1 MRVRTLLSPD
11 ENEHAEVDSGSAKIS
26 AADQAKLLETQYEYD
41 PESPGPLF
49 DSDTIICKR
58 SLQFPLLAGS
68 QPRIRKASERIS
80 ASESKFVTL
89 AVKAHSARSAS
100 TGSIHDAPS
109 AGIQA
114 ARTATAKITAATA
127 PSTTGSTALTPINWV
142 AITLRS
148 A

>member
-58 SLQFPLLAGS
+58 SPGGLPATNPQS
-68 QPRIRKASERIS
+68 SERIS

-89 AVKAHSARSAS
+89 AV
-100 TGSIHDAPS
+100 
-109 AGIQA
+109 
-114 ARTATAKITAATA
+114 
-127 PSTTGSTALTPINWV
+127 
-142 AITLRS
+142 
-148 A
+148 